1 MASDTPTMPTWK
13 MCEAIFEIF
22 RECSTLELTMASYQ
36 LLVEL
41 NKRYPRVYVASSCK
55 VVVVEEAWSPFV
67 CGVEGGGLID
77 SSSFLLLAQDVAQ
90 ALIKMESQSLGMR
103 CLRDMLLF
111 QYLVKVLEGDL
122 LPRYAVYKETS
133 DWFMVKE
140 SLINALWVSPRVPRL
155 TYKNLVKSCL
165 SIISSLSHHHSESSY
180 QHQQIADNLSS
191 KTVHDCGAAL
201 SIAVMTQL
209 EDTSFAVQKFLSMI
223 MEVDVMKKEA
233 DSQGYVSRGEGSGS
247 SLLETILDVLTYDKD
262 LLSPFLQV
270 FSIPRWKLDIVLQY
284 FSKYCKRSS
293 VRTRRSNEVD
303 DGTFEGVLKCFS
315 NATDTKAMVRKMSTE
330 VAQLLLSHAFQ
341 AYLFLHRDNKN
352 TAKSDD
358 NGGEKSLL
366 HICKSMISAFKNI
379 RTNEHVDM
387 TQFEKGALFLAS
399 KILSRNE

>member
-1 MASDTPTMPTWK
+1 MTFLDSSDVKDPRDVLDDSQTLVLG
-13 MCEAIFEIF
+13 I
-22 RECSTLELTMASYQ
+22 CSRRFNGFGYPYHAYL
-36 LLVEL
+36 
-41 NKRYPRVYVASSCK
+41 RYPRVYVASSGK

-77 SSSFLLLAQDVAQ
+77 SSNFLLLAQDVAQ
-90 ALIKMESQSLGMR
+90 ALSKMESQSLGMR
-103 CLRDMLLF
+103 CLGDMLLF

-165 SIISSLSHHHSESSY
+165 SIISSLSHHHSESSH
-180 QHQQIADNLSS
+180 QHQQIADVLCS

-223 MEVDVMKKEA
+223 MEVDVLKKEA
-233 DSQGYVSRGEGSGS
+233 DSQGYVSRAEGSGS

-262 LLSPFLQV
+262 LLSPFLQ
-270 FSIPRWKLDIVLQY
+270 
-284 FSKYCKRSS
+284 SS

-341 AYLFLHRDNKN
+341 AYLSLHRDNNN
-352 TAKSDD
+352 TTKSDD
-358 NGGEKSLL
+358 NGGEKPLL
-366 HICKSMISAFKNI
+366 HICKSMADMVSIVLNI
-379 RTNEHVDM
+379 WAGV
-387 TQFEKGALFLAS
+387 QLEK
-399 KILSRNE
+399 